1 MTFKK
6 NQLVNGRYFI
16 LKKIGQ
22 GSFGT
27 VYQVQ
32 DQMGKRFCAMKA
44 QKRKRD
50 GNQLKHELFIA
61 KEMSCE
67 GFIEAIDYGEMPGK
81 PGIDYL
87 ITQLLGPSL
96 QTVLTLCESKFS
108 LHCACLVTMQMLNV
122 MESMHNKGYIHR
134 DLKPD
139 NYMFGL
145 RHETQKLF
153 LIDYG
158 LVKKILNPKNG
169 KHIPFE
175 TNK

>member
-1 MTFKK
+1 M
-6 NQLVNGRYFI
+6 N
-16 LKKIGQ
+16 
-22 GSFGT
+22 
-27 VYQVQ
+27 
-32 DQMGKRFCAMKA
+32 
-44 QKRKRD
+44 
-50 GNQLKHELFIA
+50 
-61 KEMSCE
+61 CE

-81 PGIDYL
+81 PGIDFL

-158 LVKKILNPKNG
+158 LVKRILNPKNG
-169 KHIPFE
+169 RHIPFE
-175 TNK
+175 TNKQMCGTLRYCSSNIHRGHELSRRDDIESILYLLIYSLKGKLPW